1 MTKQHDY
8 DFSQF
13 KGQFDSAMSPDND
26 FADRMKQMLERESGE
41 ANQQRK
47 TTVIASPSRA
57 NQVVPTPGRRT
68 HPLTIA
74 ASVLVV
80 LAVVVSSIWVL
91 SGTQLEGEYGAAP
104 SGVAT
109 LTADTDV
116 TPGPDVSLSDELVVP
131 FEANSYSS
139 PYTLAVIDGV
149 AYTSHSFPS
158 PQGEEDIPSEFL
170 TASNVETGE
179 QLWELEGFSLWNL
192 ELSDGVLVAL
202 RSILPPIELR
212 QANEEWWPTTSLIA
226 LDAETG
232 EVLWERELDDP
243 VQSGMWQH
251 QFVVLDNLV
260 ATVEADGN
268 MIGVDL
274 RDGEEKWS
282 TPVDLGVGQE
292 TEIYTNESDEPTPA
306 RLYAVAIT
314 AWNGHVAI
322 ANSNGLVQL
331 IDAATG
337 DVTSSYEIGGKSP
350 AGLLHLEPL
359 PNGLLLSH
367 DGDGNHLTAFDPETG
382 DELWDREFDGD
393 VRVDVASNGT
403 IAVNSHI
410 WESGN
415 FIMRL
420 LGRGGHSTYQFH
432 WLDGAT
438 GEDLL
443 TTQRGRVDSPV
454 FSVTDGEYFCTRTDE
469 FVCYDQAG
477 TRHLITD
484 GPWAEAFVEDGALY
498 FDRADGVYRVDLP

>member
-1 MTKQHDY
+1 MTKHNDY

-13 KGQFDSAMSPDND
+13 KGQFDSAMSPDSV

-47 TTVIASPSRA
+47 ATVIASPSRT

-74 ASVLVV
+74 ASILVV

-91 SGTQLEGEYGAAP
+91 SGTQLEGDYGAAP

-109 LTADTDV
+109 LTADTDL

-149 AYTSHSFPS
+149 AYTSHSSPS
-158 PQGEEDIPSEFL
+158 TSSEQDIHSEFL
-170 TASNVETGE
+170 RASNIESGE
-179 QLWELEGFSLWNL
+179 QLWEIEGYSLWNL
-192 ELSDGVLVAL
+192 ELSDGVLVAM
-202 RSILPPIELR
+202 RSILPPIEVR
-212 QANEEWWPTTSLIA
+212 QANEQWWPTTSLIA

-232 EVLWERELDDP
+232 EVLWERELADP

-251 QFVVLDNLV
+251 QFVVIDNLV

-268 MIGVDL
+268 MIGMDL
-274 RDGEEKWS
+274 RDGDEKWS
-282 TPVDLGVGQE
+282 TTVNLGVGQE
-292 TEIYTNESDEPTPA
+292 TELYTNESDEPTPA

-314 AWNGHVAI
+314 AWNGHVAM
-322 ANSNGLVQL
+322 ANGDGLVQL
-331 IDAATG
+331 VDVATG
-337 DVTSSYEIGGKSP
+337 ELTASHNIGSGGP
-350 AGLLHLEPL
+350 FGALQVNAL
-359 PNGLLLSH
+359 PHGLLLTDASS
-367 DGDGNHLTAFDPETG
+367 GYHLTAFDPATG
-382 DELWDREFDGD
+382 DVFWDREFDGD

-420 LGRGGHSTYQFH
+420 LGRGGHSTYQFL
-432 WLDGAT
+432 WINSAT
-438 GEDLL
+438 GEDVL
-443 TTQRGRVDSPV
+443 TTERGRVDGPV
-454 FSVTDGEYFCTRTDE
+454 FTVTDGEYFCTRTDE